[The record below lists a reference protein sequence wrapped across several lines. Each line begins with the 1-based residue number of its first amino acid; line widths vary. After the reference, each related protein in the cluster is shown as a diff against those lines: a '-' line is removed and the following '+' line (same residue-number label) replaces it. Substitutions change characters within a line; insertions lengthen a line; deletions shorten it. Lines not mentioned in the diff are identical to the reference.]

1 MARLPKKESD
11 LEFRRLARRL
21 GQTNNATLPPGG
33 AINQVLS
40 KASNAD
46 YDAQWVNA
54 PTGGGGGGSGN
65 SYMPGGW

>member
-1 MARLPKKESD
+1 MARLPKKESN
-11 LEFRRLARRL
+11 LEFRRLVRRVAD
-21 GQTNNATLPPGG
+21 TANATIPAGG
-33 AINQVLS
+33 STNQILS

-46 YDAQWVNA
+46 YDTQWVNA